1 MEFFATPE
9 TMPAYKQFGW
19 EASQRG
25 DIPFL
30 GLMIA
35 FSTFMFL
42 LELMLEFRQYE
53 KFEVAL
59 KKKNIPKELKGIIS
73 EEVFTRANDCK
84 QQNLCSMMN
93 SLE

>member
-1 MEFFATPE
+1 MEFFSTPE
-9 TMPAYKQFGW
+9 TMPVYKQYGW
-19 EASQRG
+19 EPSQRG

-35 FSTFMFL
+35 FTLFMFL

-53 KFEVAL
+53 KFVIAL
-59 KKKNIPKELKGIIS
+59 AKKNIPKELKGIIS

-84 QQNLCSMMN
+84 QQNFD
-93 SLE
+93 

>member
-9 TMPAYKQFGW
+9 TMPVYKQFGW

-35 FSTFMFL
+35 FSLFMFL
-42 LELMLEFRQYE
+42 FELMLEFRQYD
-53 KFEVAL
+53 KFVVAL
-59 KKKNIPKELKGIIS
+59 TNKKIPKELKGIIS

-84 QQNLCSMMN
+84 QQQFFMMIFQF
-93 SLE
+93 